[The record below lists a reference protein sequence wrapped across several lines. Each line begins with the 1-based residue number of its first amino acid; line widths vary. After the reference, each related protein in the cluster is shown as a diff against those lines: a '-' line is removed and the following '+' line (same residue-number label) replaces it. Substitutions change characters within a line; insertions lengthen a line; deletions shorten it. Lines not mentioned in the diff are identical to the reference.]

1 MADFKQIIYNRRSI
15 RRFSD
20 ELIEKDKINE
30 LVKAALLAPSGKS
43 TYPCDF
49 IVVNQPEQLAK
60 LSQAKSHGAT
70 LLASAPLAIVIT
82 ADTSTYDVWVED
94 ASIASA
100 YVMLEAEN
108 QGLGCCWVQM
118 HLRGTADGKSAT
130 ENLKETLNLP
140 ETHQVLSVLAIGYKE
155 EDKDAYSDEDLKW
168 NKIHQNSI
176 GNS

>member
-1 MADFKQIIYNRRSI
+1 MSDFKQIIHNRRSI
-15 RRFSD
+15 RRFTD
-20 ELIEKDKINE
+20 EPIEKDKINE

-49 IVVNQPEQLAK
+49 IVVDNPQVLQK
-60 LSQAKSHGAT
+60 LSEAKTHGAK

-82 ADTSTYDVWVED
+82 ADNSIYDVWVED
-94 ASIASA
+94 ASIASSF
-100 YVMLEAEN
+100 VMLEAEN

-118 HLRGTADGKSAT
+118 HLRGTADGKTAT

-140 ETHQVLSVLAIGYKE
+140 KNYEVLSVLAIGYKE

-168 NKIHQNSI
+168 NKVHQNRME
-176 GNS
+176 

>member
-20 ELIEKDKINE
+20 ELVEKDKVNE
-30 LVKAALLAPSGKS
+30 LIKAALLAPSGKS

-49 IVVNQPEQLAK
+49 IVVDKPEVLEK
-60 LSQAKSHGAT
+60 LSQAKTHAAK
-70 LLASAPLAIVIT
+70 LIADAPVAIVIT

-100 YVMLEAEN
+100 FVMLEAEN

-130 ENLKETLNLP
+130 ENLKEILNLP
-140 ETHQVLSVLAIGYKE
+140 EHHEVLSVLAIGYKE

-168 NKIHQNSI
+168 DKVHQNKM
-176 GNS
+176 